1 MSISVAYL
9 HNITLV
15 VISIMTTKIDETKKN
30 TPTKFLA
37 SNIQQFMLRD
47 TIMMKKDTVWDI
59 VHYKQ
64 HRTNS
69 SISQFT
75 HFTGTHHVYS
85 NIISTGRTAMST

>member
-1 MSISVAYL
+1 MDKKTHPQINYL
-9 HNITLV
+9 LQIHSNSHLCN
-15 VISIMTTKIDETKKN
+15 TT
-30 TPTKFLA
+30 
-37 SNIQQFMLRD
+37 
-47 TIMMKKDTVWDI
+47 MMKKDTVWDI

-85 NIISTGRTAMST
+85 NIISTGRTPRWAHVNLEL